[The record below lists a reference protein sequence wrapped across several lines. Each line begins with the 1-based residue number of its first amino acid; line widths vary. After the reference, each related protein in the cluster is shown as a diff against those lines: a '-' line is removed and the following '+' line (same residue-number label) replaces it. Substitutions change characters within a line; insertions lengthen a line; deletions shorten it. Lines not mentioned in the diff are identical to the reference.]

1 MLENLRPKILS
12 LLLASS
18 LVLSGCSGSAL
29 NSSNTNDNTANST
42 TETQISNSDNSS
54 SNVANLADVPD
65 YSGSAYIQINNNIPF
80 YTDEQKQDTNSRIEL
95 SELDNLGRCGVAL
108 EIMDSSMFPTE
119 KRKDISSVYPTGWH
133 QAMYGNTAVYNRS
146 HLLGYAESGLND
158 EPRNLITGT
167 AQMNQDVMTIFE
179 NEVRNYANQ
188 TGNHIVYRVTPD
200 FHGDELVARGVEMEA
215 WSVEDNGS
223 GICFN
228 VYVYNVQNNV
238 NIDYE
243 TGYTSSSDYV
253 QESSS
258 NPTSSSSYKIDAT
271 ESKTFVINAN
281 NGKFHTTDCIYA
293 QKISTGNRQEM
304 VSTVNDMISN
314 GYDPAGCCIK

>member
-1 MLENLRPKILS
+1 MLKNLKPKILS

-18 LVLSGCSGSAL
+18 LILSGCSTTQS
-29 NSSNTNDNTANST
+29 NSPTASQQTST
-42 TETQISNSDNSS
+42 TESVETTS
-54 SNVANLADVPD
+54 SNASNLADVPD
-65 YSGSAYIQINNNIPF
+65 YSGTAYIQINNNTPF
-80 YTDEQKQDTNSRIEL
+80 FSEEQKQDTNSRIEL
-95 SELDNLGRCGVAL
+95 SDLDSLGRCGVAF
-108 EIMDSSMFPTE
+108 EVMDPSMFPTE

-133 QAMYGNTAVYNRS
+133 QAMYGNEAVYNRS

-179 NEVRNYANQ
+179 NEVRNYVNQ
-188 TGNHIVYRVTPD
+188 SSNHVVYRVTPD
-200 FHGDELVARGVEMEA
+200 FLVQELVARGVEMEA

-228 VYVYNVQNNV
+228 VYVYNVQDNV
-238 NIDYE
+238 KIDYE

-253 QESSS
+253 QESSE
-258 NPTSSSSYKIDAT
+258 SSTATNYKINET
-271 ESKTFVINAN
+271 ESRTFIINAR
-281 NGKFHTTDCIYA
+281 NGKFHTADCVYA
-293 QKISTGNRQEM
+293 QKIGTGNRQEM
-304 VSTVNDMISN
+304 VSTVKEMIEN